1 MRYITAGE
9 SHGEAL
15 VAIIEGLPSNL
26 FIDVEFINNELQRRQ
41 GGYGRGGRM
50 VIEKDEVHIVSGV
63 RHGKTIG
70 APLTLEIINR
80 DYTNWKDKEIPP
92 IARPRPG
99 HADLAGAIK
108 YNQRDIRNILE
119 RSSARETAARV
130 AIGSV
135 AKLLLKELNISIKSK
150 VLEIGGVKTEEEWI
164 KVIEEAKA
172 KGDTLGGIIEIVIEG
187 VPIGLGSHTQWD
199 RKLDALLSYH
209 IMSVQAIKGVE
220 FGLGFEAAKRPGS
233 LVHDEIY
240 YDKEKG
246 FYRKTNNAGG
256 IEGGISNG
264 SPIVIKAA
272 MKPIPTLLKPLTS
285 IDINTKEEVKAAY
298 ERSDVTAVE
307 AAACVLEAVCAW
319 VIAEESL
326 KKFGGDS
333 IEELKR
339 NYISYLEYVRNF

>member
-50 VIEKDEVHIVSGV
+50 AIEKDEVHIVSGV

-92 IARPRPG
+92 ITRPRPG

-108 YNQRDIRNILE
+108 YDQRDIRNILE

-220 FGLGFEAAKRPGS
+220 FGLGFEAAKSPGS

-333 IEELKR
+333 IDELKR
-339 NYISYLEYVRNF
+339 NYDAYLAYVRSF